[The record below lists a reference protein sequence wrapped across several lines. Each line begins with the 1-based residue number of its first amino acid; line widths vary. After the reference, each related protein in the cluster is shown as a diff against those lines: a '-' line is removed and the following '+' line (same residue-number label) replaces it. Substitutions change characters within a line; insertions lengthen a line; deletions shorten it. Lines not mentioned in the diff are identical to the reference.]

1 MIRGID
7 ISHWQGDIDFN
18 KVKNAEIDFCI
29 IKAGGSDAG
38 FYTDKMYET
47 NYNKAKAAGLKVGA
61 YILSV
66 RISEAQKMVLQMLR
80 GF

>member
-38 FYTDKMYET
+38 FYTDK
-47 NYNKAKAAGLKVGA
+47 
-61 YILSV
+61 I
-66 RISEAQKMVLQMLR
+66 
-80 GF
+80 